1 MGSGHK
7 CGPLPLIALADCN
20 NFYVSCE
27 RVFRPSL
34 EKRPV
39 IVLSNNDGCA
49 VARSNEAK
57 AIGIPMG
64 APYHQIR
71 KLCERNGVVVLSSNY
86 ELYGDMSSRVVS
98 VLARFAPELE
108 VYSIDESFLDLTGV
122 PDPLQLSTRMRDQVK
137 KWTGIPISV
146 GLGSTKTL
154 AKAANRFAK
163 KKGSGCTVVD
173 CDDEGALQNL
183 PIEDVWGV
191 GRRLNVR
198 LRRIGIL
205 NAWDFAR
212 APSASI
218 RAIGG
223 VTLERT
229 QRELAGISCLEM
241 EELAP
246 PRKNTCCSRS
256 FGKPVTDLDELEEAV
271 ANYGVRAARK
281 VRSEGSLASG
291 LQVFI
296 MTNRFREDQPQY
308 ANSRTLSL
316 DEPTDDPIRIVQNA
330 KRLLR
335 GMFRPGYAYKKAGV
349 ILLDL
354 VSSSFRQ
361 GLLFEEHGSSRRS
374 EFVNAVEEAASRY
387 GAGGAFWG
395 GQGIGKQWRMRREM
409 RTPRYTTSWNEIP
422 VMKG

>member
-1 MGSGHK
+1 MGSCDQ
-7 CGPLPLIALADCN
+7 CGPFPVIALADCN

-27 RVFRPSL
+27 RVFQPSL

-64 APYHQIR
+64 APFHQIK

-86 ELYGDMSSRVVS
+86 ELYGDMSRRVVS
-98 VLARFAPELE
+98 VLATFAPELE

-122 PDPLQLSTRMRDQVK
+122 NDPFQLSVRMRDRVK
-137 KWTGIPISV
+137 QWTGIPISV

-154 AKAANRFAK
+154 AKVANRLAK
-163 KKGSGCTVVD
+163 KEGVGCKKVD
-173 CDDEGALQNL
+173 FANEEALRGL
-183 PIEDVWGV
+183 PIQDVWGV
-191 GRRLNVR
+191 GRRLAIR
-198 LRRIGIL
+198 LRRIGVL
-205 NAWDFAR
+205 NAWEFAQ

-229 QRELAGISCLEM
+229 QRELTGISCLEM
-241 EELAP
+241 EEVTP

-256 FGKPVTDLDELEEAV
+256 FGKPVTDLEELEEAV
-271 ANYGVRAARK
+271 ANYGIRATRK
-281 VRSEGSLASG
+281 VRSERSLAAG

-308 ANSRTLSL
+308 SNSRTLTL
-316 DEPTDDPIRIVQNA
+316 DEPTDDPIRIVQSA
-330 KRLLR
+330 KGLLR
-335 GMFRPGYAYKKAGV
+335 DIYRSGFAYKKAGV

-354 VSSSFRQ
+354 APASSRQ
-361 GLLFEEHGSSRRS
+361 GLLLRSMPILGVGSLS
-374 EFVNAVEEAASRY
+374 
-387 GAGGAFWG
+387 
-395 GQGIGKQWRMRREM
+395 M
-409 RTPRYTTSWNEIP
+409 P
-422 VMKG
+422 

>member
-1 MGSGHK
+1 MGSGHE
-7 CGPLPLIALADCN
+7 CGPLPVIALADCN

-98 VLARFAPELE
+98 VLSRFAPELE
-108 VYSIDESFLDLTGV
+108 VYSIDESFLDLSGV
-122 PDPLQLSTRMRDQVK
+122 SDPLQLSIRMRDQVK
-137 KWTGIPISV
+137 QWTGIPISV

-154 AKAANRFAK
+154 AKAGNRLAK
-163 KKGSGCTVVD
+163 KQGIGCMAIGK
-173 CDDEGALQNL
+173 DDRKALEGIA
-183 PIEDVWGV
+183 IEDVWGI
-191 GRRLNVR
+191 GRRLSVR
-198 LRRIGIL
+198 LRRIGLL
-205 NAWDFAR
+205 NAWQFAR
-212 APSASI
+212 APSPSI

-229 QRELAGISCLEM
+229 QRELTGISCLDM
-241 EELAP
+241 EEVAP

-256 FGKPVTDLDELEEAV
+256 FGKPVTELEELEEAV
-271 ANYGVRAARK
+271 ANYGVRATRK
-281 VRSEGSLASG
+281 IRSEGSLASG

-308 ANSRTLSL
+308 SNSRVLAL

-330 KRLLR
+330 KRMLIDIY
-335 GMFRPGYAYKKAGV
+335 RPGYAYKKAGV

-354 VSSSFRQ
+354 VASSVRQ
-361 GLLFEEHGSSRRS
+361 SLLFEEHGSPRRQD
-374 EFVNAVEEAASRY
+374 FVNAVEEAASRY
-387 GAGGAFWG
+387 GGGGAFWG
-395 GQGIGKQWRMRREM
+395 GQGIGKQWRMKREM
-409 RTPRYTTSWNEIP
+409 RTPRYTTCWEDIP
-422 VMKG
+422 FVH

>member
-1 MGSGHK
+1 MGSGHE
-7 CGPLPLIALADCN
+7 CGPLSVIALADCN

-34 EKRPV
+34 ENRPV

-71 KLCERNGVVVLSSNY
+71 RLCERNGVVVLSSNY

-98 VLARFAPELE
+98 VLSRFAPELE

-122 PDPLQLSTRMRDQVK
+122 AGPLELSVRMRDQVR

-163 KKGSGCTVVD
+163 KQGSGCTLVD
-173 CDDEGALQNL
+173 CHDEEVLQNL
-183 PIEDVWGV
+183 AIEDVWGI
-191 GRRLNVR
+191 GRRLSVR

-212 APSASI
+212 APSASV

-229 QRELAGISCLEM
+229 QRELTGISCLEM
-241 EELAP
+241 EEVAP

-256 FGKPVTDLDELEEAV
+256 FGKPVMDLEELEEAV
-271 ANYGVRAARK
+271 ANYAVRAVRK
-281 VRSEGSLASG
+281 VRSEGSLVSG

-296 MTNRFREDQPQY
+296 MTNRFREDQAQY
-308 ANSRTLSL
+308 ANSRALAL
-316 DEPTDDPIRIVQNA
+316 DEPTDDPIRLVQNA

-335 GMFRPGYAYKKAGV
+335 EMFRPGYAYKKAGV

-354 VSSSFRQ
+354 VSSSFQQ
-361 GLLFEEHGSSRRS
+361 GLLFEEHGSLRRRQ
-374 EFVNAVEEAASRY
+374 FVNAVEEAASHY
-387 GAGGAFWG
+387 GTGGAFWG

-422 VMKG
+422 VLKG

>member
-122 PDPLQLSTRMRDQVK
+122 SDPLELSTRMRDQVK
-137 KWTGIPISV
+137 QWTGIPISV

-154 AKAANRFAK
+154 AKAANRLAK
-163 KKGSGCTVVD
+163 KQGIGCELIEK
-173 CDDEGALQNL
+173 DDREALVRIA
-183 PIEDVWGV
+183 IEDVWGI
-191 GRRLNVR
+191 GRRLSVR
-198 LRRIGIL
+198 LRRIGLL
-205 NAWDFAR
+205 NAWQFAR
-212 APSASI
+212 APSPSI

-241 EELAP
+241 EEVAP

-256 FGKPVTDLDELEEAV
+256 FGKPVMELDELEEAV
-271 ANYGVRAARK
+271 ANYAIRATRK

-308 ANSRTLSL
+308 SNSRTLAL

-335 GMFRPGYAYKKAGV
+335 DMFRSGYAYKKAGV

-354 VSSSFRQ
+354 VPATTRQ
-361 GLLFEEHGSSRRS
+361 TLLFEEHGNPRRKD
-374 EFVNAVEEAASRY
+374 FVDAVEEAASRY

-395 GQGIGKQWRMRREM
+395 GQGIGKQWRMHREM
-409 RTPRYTTSWNEIP
+409 RTPRYTTHWDDLLE
-422 VMKG
+422 VE

>member
-1 MGSGHK
+1 MGSGHE
-7 CGPLPLIALADCN
+7 CGPLPVIALADCN

-86 ELYGDMSSRVVS
+86 ELYGDMSGRVVS
-98 VLARFAPELE
+98 VLSRFAPELE
-108 VYSIDESFLDLTGV
+108 VYSIDESFLDLSGV
-122 PDPLQLSTRMRDQVK
+122 SDPLQLSIRMRDQVK
-137 KWTGIPISV
+137 QWTGIPISV

-154 AKAANRFAK
+154 AKAGNRLAK
-163 KKGSGCTVVD
+163 KQGIGCMAIGK
-173 CDDEGALQNL
+173 DDREALEGIA
-183 PIEDVWGV
+183 IEDVWGI
-191 GRRLNVR
+191 GRRLSVR
-198 LRRIGIL
+198 LRRIGLL
-205 NAWDFAR
+205 NAWQFAR
-212 APSASI
+212 APSPSI

-229 QRELAGISCLEM
+229 QRELTGISCLEM
-241 EELAP
+241 EEVAP

-256 FGKPVTDLDELEEAV
+256 FGKPVTELEELEEAV
-271 ANYGVRAARK
+271 ANYGVRATRK
-281 VRSEGSLASG
+281 IRAEGSLASG

-308 ANSRTLSL
+308 SNSRVLAL

-330 KRLLR
+330 KKMLR
-335 GMFRPGYAYKKAGV
+335 DIYRPGYAYKKAGV

-354 VSSSFRQ
+354 VASSVRQ
-361 GLLFEEHGSSRRS
+361 SLLFEEHGSPRRQD
-374 EFVNAVEEAASRY
+374 FVNAVEEAAGRY
-387 GAGGAFWG
+387 GAAGAFWG
-395 GQGIGKQWRMRREM
+395 GQGIGKQWRMKREM
-409 RTPRYTTSWNEIP
+409 RTPRYTTCWEDLPEI
-422 VMKG
+422 K

>member
-1 MGSGHK
+1 V
-7 CGPLPLIALADCN
+7 IALADCN

-122 PDPLQLSTRMRDQVK
+122 PDPLSLSIRMRDQVK
-137 KWTGIPISV
+137 QWTGIPISV

-154 AKAANRFAK
+154 AKAANRLAK
-163 KKGSGCTVVD
+163 KQGIGCELVKK
-173 CDDEGALQNL
+173 DDRKALERIT
-183 PIEDVWGV
+183 IEDVWGI
-191 GRRLNVR
+191 GRRLSAR
-198 LRRIGIL
+198 LRRIGLL
-205 NAWDFAR
+205 NALAVCTGSFAIYSFDWGR
-212 APSASI
+212 YPGAHTTGTG
-218 RAIGG
+218 R
-223 VTLERT
+223 
-229 QRELAGISCLEM
+229 ISCLEM
-241 EELAP
+241 EEVAP

-256 FGKPVTDLDELEEAV
+256 FGKPVMELEELEEAV
-271 ANYGVRAARK
+271 ANYAIRATRK

-308 ANSRTLSL
+308 SNSRVLGL

-330 KRLLR
+330 KKMLQE
-335 GMFRPGYAYKKAGV
+335 MYRPGYAYKKAGV

-354 VSSSFRQ
+354 VSSAARQ
-361 GLLFEEHGSSRRS
+361 GLLFEEHGSPRRK

-387 GAGGAFWG
+387 GGGGAFWG

-409 RTPRYTTSWNEIP
+409 RTPRYTTCWDDLLL
-422 VMKG
+422 VG